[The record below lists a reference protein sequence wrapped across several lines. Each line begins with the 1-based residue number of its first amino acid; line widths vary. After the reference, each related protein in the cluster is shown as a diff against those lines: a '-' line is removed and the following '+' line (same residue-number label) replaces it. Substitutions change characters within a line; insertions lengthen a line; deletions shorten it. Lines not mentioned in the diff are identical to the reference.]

1 MTDQRNSASSSH
13 RAADALPLLGTKSS
27 ADGIG
32 GDRARGVW
40 LQLFV
45 QQS

>member
-1 MTDQRNSASSSH
+1 MTDQRI
-13 RAADALPLLGTKSS
+13 RFLLPWPADALPLLGTKSDI
-27 ADGIG
+27 DGIG

-45 QQS
+45 Q